1 MYHTYIYFFFRST
14 YVTARLTN
22 FVSGKRFLV
31 MLRKR
36 IKVSVWNNE
45 ECRKPYIIVYWR
57 NMTSLL
63 SRIKFE
69 ISYLFVVFSFPG
81 IRLIAKH
88 VEQLL
93 FRVVSK
99 YQMTKWFYKSKSMSK
114 KVFFFRKYILFNT
127 IDPMIFWYYSE
138 ISIQNCQKISQQN
151 NLRLITRLIKGRS
164 NLCIW
169 IQTKNTM
176 P

>member
-1 MYHTYIYFFFRST
+1 MCTKNFIGKYHKKLFAFLSVTSLTVSVFNIITLDFSDNISMQQIIARVICIKPIHIFFFRST
-14 YVTARLTN
+14 YVTTRLIN
-22 FVSGKRFLV
+22 SVYGKRFLV

-81 IRLIAKH
+81 IRIIAKH
-88 VEQLL
+88 VGQLL

-99 YQMTKWFYKSKSMSK
+99 YQMTKWFYK
-114 KVFFFRKYILFNT
+114 
-127 IDPMIFWYYSE
+127 
-138 ISIQNCQKISQQN
+138 
-151 NLRLITRLIKGRS
+151 
-164 NLCIW
+164 
-169 IQTKNTM
+169 
-176 P
+176 

>member
-1 MYHTYIYFFFRST
+1 MYPTYIYIFFRST
-14 YVTARLTN
+14 YVTTRLTKS
-22 FVSGKRFLV
+22 VCGKRFLV

-36 IKVSVWNNE
+36 IKVNVWNNE

-57 NMTSLL
+57 NMTSLF

-99 YQMTKWFYKSKSMSK
+99 YQMTK
-114 KVFFFRKYILFNT
+114 
-127 IDPMIFWYYSE
+127 
-138 ISIQNCQKISQQN
+138 
-151 NLRLITRLIKGRS
+151 
-164 NLCIW
+164 
-169 IQTKNTM
+169 
-176 P
+176 